1 MYSNKQKNIQT
12 EQRTKATN
20 YKQHA
25 VMLEIVPTVLAITA
39 AADATLPEDPSSSV
53 TGVSGGPGMLP
64 ALALR

>member
-1 MYSNKQKNIQT
+1 MAMALRSSS
-12 EQRTKATN
+12 RLGLDVFFDVF
-20 YKQHA
+20 A

-39 AADATLPEDPSSSV
+39 AADATLPEDPSSV